1 MDGRVLYDR
10 RPVRTRALL
19 IAAFA
24 VLLAAPPAA
33 AQTVLNAEVSGALTI
48 WLRQGG
54 VDVTHLSPGS
64 YTVNVND
71 ASDQHNFRLTAP
83 SGLELRT
90 DIWTVDPQTWTGLG
104 FVDGL
109 YHFNCEHHAQ
119 MFGDFTVGN
128 VIWLEATGLGTGK
141 VTSAPSGVNWPQN
154 RGAPFSPGS
163 QVTLTATPDAG
174 SKFVGWSGGAC
185 SGTGDCTVTV
195 NGRVNVVAQFTPAL
209 SGGTTASAGITRVAV
224 AKTRSGRV
232 VRATLNV
239 RRQTAVTAQLR
250 KNARIIVSKSQL
262 LAPGTRVVR
271 LAVPRKTKAGSY
283 TLRLR
288 FRDVAA
294 GTTVTVNRAVRMPR

>member
-1 MDGRVLYDR
+1 M
-10 RPVRTRALL
+10 RTRIASLALL
-19 IAAFA
+19 CL
-24 VLLAAPPAA
+24 LLAAPPAS

-54 VDVTHLSPGS
+54 VDVTHLAPGS

-71 ASDQHNFRLTAP
+71 ISDQHNFRLRGP
-83 SGLELRT
+83 NGLEMRT
-90 DIWTVDPQTWTGLG
+90 DIWTVDPQVWTGLE

-128 VIWLEATGLGTGK
+128 VIWLEGTGLGTGK
-141 VTSAPSGVNWPQN
+141 VTSAPGGVSWPQT
-154 RGAPFSPGS
+154 RGAAFPAGS

-174 SKFVGWSGGAC
+174 SKFVGWSGGGC

-195 NGRVNVVAQFTPAL
+195 NGRVDVQAQFTPAL
-209 SGGTTASAGITRVAV
+209 GGGTTAPATITRLAV
-224 AKTRSGRV
+224 VKTKAGRV

-250 KNARIIVSKSQL
+250 KNARVLVSKSQQL
-262 LAPGTRVVR
+262 SPGTRVVR
-271 LAVPRKTKAGSY
+271 LAVPRKAKAGAY

-288 FRDVAA
+288 LRDVAA
-294 GTTVTVNRAVRMPR
+294 GTVTTVNRSVRIPAP

>member
-1 MDGRVLYDR
+1 M
-10 RPVRTRALL
+10 RTRIASLALL
-19 IAAFA
+19 CL
-24 VLLAAPPAA
+24 LLAAPPAS

-54 VDVTHLSPGS
+54 VDVTHLAAGS

-71 ASDQHNFRLTAP
+71 ISDQHNFRLRGP
-83 SGLELRT
+83 NGLEMRT
-90 DIWTVDPQTWTGLG
+90 DIWTVDPQVWTGLE

-128 VIWLEATGLGTGK
+128 VIWLEGTGLGTGK
-141 VTSAPSGVNWPQN
+141 VTSAPGGVSWPQN
-154 RGAPFSPGS
+154 RGAAFPAGS

-174 SKFVGWSGGAC
+174 SKFVGWSGGGC

-195 NGRVNVVAQFTPAL
+195 NGRVDVQAQFTPAL
-209 SGGTTASAGITRVAV
+209 GGGTTAPATITRLAV
-224 AKTRSGRV
+224 VKTKAGRV

-250 KNARIIVSKSQL
+250 KNARVLVSKSQQL
-262 LAPGTRVVR
+262 SPGTRVVR
-271 LAVPRKTKAGSY
+271 LAVPRKAKAGAY

-288 FRDVAA
+288 LRDVAA
-294 GTTVTVNRAVRMPR
+294 GTVTTVNRSVRIPAP

>member
-1 MDGRVLYDR
+1 M
-10 RPVRTRALL
+10 RTRIASLALL
-19 IAAFA
+19 CL
-24 VLLAAPPAA
+24 LLAAPPAS

-54 VDVTHLSPGS
+54 VDVTHLTPGS

-71 ASDQHNFRLTAP
+71 ISDQHNFRLRGP
-83 SGLELRT
+83 NGLEMRT
-90 DIWTVDPQTWTGLG
+90 DIWTVDPQVWTGLE

-128 VIWLEATGLGTGK
+128 VIWLEGTGLGTGK
-141 VTSAPSGVNWPQN
+141 VTSAPGGVSWPQN
-154 RGAPFSPGS
+154 RGAAFPAGS
-163 QVTLTATPDAG
+163 QVRLTATPDAG
-174 SKFVGWSGGAC
+174 SKFVGWSGGGC

-195 NGRVNVVAQFTPAL
+195 NGRVDVQAQFTPAL
-209 SGGTTASAGITRVAV
+209 GGGTTAPATITRLAV
-224 AKTRSGRV
+224 VKTKAGRV

-250 KNARIIVSKSQL
+250 KNARVLVSKSQQL
-262 LAPGTRVVR
+262 SPGTRVVR
-271 LAVPRKTKAGSY
+271 LAVPRKAKTGAY

-288 FRDVAA
+288 LRDVAA
-294 GTTVTVNRAVRMPR
+294 GTVTTVNRSVRIPAP

>member
-1 MDGRVLYDR
+1 ML
-10 RPVRTRALL
+10 ALL
-19 IAAFA
+19 GL
-24 VLLAAPPAA
+24 LLAAPPAS

-54 VDVTHLSPGS
+54 VDVTHLAPGS

-71 ASDQHNFRLTAP
+71 ISDQHNFRLRGP
-83 SGLELRT
+83 NGLEMRT
-90 DIWTVDPQTWTGLG
+90 DIWTVDPQVWTGLE

-128 VIWLEATGLGTGK
+128 VIWLEGTGLGTGK
-141 VTSAPSGVNWPQN
+141 VTSAPGGVSWPQN
-154 RGAPFSPGS
+154 RGAAFPAGS

-174 SKFVGWSGGAC
+174 SKFVGWSGGGC

-195 NGRVNVVAQFTPAL
+195 DGRVNVQAQFTPAL
-209 SGGTTASAGITRVAV
+209 GGGGTAAPASITRLAV
-224 AKTRSGRV
+224 VKTKAGRV

-250 KNARIIVSKSQL
+250 KNARVLVSKSQQL
-262 LAPGTRVVR
+262 SPGTRVVK
-271 LAVPRKTKAGSY
+271 LAVPRRAKAGAY

-288 FRDVAA
+288 LRDVAA
-294 GTTVTVNRAVRMPR
+294 GTVTTLNRSVRIPAP

>member
-1 MDGRVLYDR
+1 M
-10 RPVRTRALL
+10 RTRIASLALL
-19 IAAFA
+19 CL
-24 VLLAAPPAA
+24 LLAAPPAS

-54 VDVTHLSPGS
+54 VDVTHLAPGS

-71 ASDQHNFRLTAP
+71 ISDQHNFRLRGP
-83 SGLELRT
+83 NGLEMRT
-90 DIWTVDPQTWTGLG
+90 DIWTVDPQVWTGLE

-128 VIWLEATGLGTGK
+128 VIWLEGTGLGTGK
-141 VTSAPSGVNWPQN
+141 VTSAPGGVSWPQN
-154 RGAPFSPGS
+154 RGAAFPAGS

-174 SKFVGWSGGAC
+174 SKFVGWSGGGC

-195 NGRVNVVAQFTPAL
+195 NGRVDVQAQFTPAL
-209 SGGTTASAGITRVAV
+209 GGGTTAPATITRLAV
-224 AKTRSGRV
+224 VKTKAGRV

-239 RRQTAVTAQLR
+239 RRQTALTAQLR
-250 KNARIIVSKSQL
+250 KNARVLVSKSQQL
-262 LAPGTRVVR
+262 SPGTRVVR
-271 LAVPRKTKAGSY
+271 LAVPRKAKAGAY

-288 FRDVAA
+288 LRDVAA
-294 GTTVTVNRAVRMPR
+294 GTVTTVNRSVRIPAP

>member
-1 MDGRVLYDR
+1 M
-10 RPVRTRALL
+10 RTRIASLALL
-19 IAAFA
+19 CL
-24 VLLAAPPAA
+24 LLAAPPAS

-54 VDVTHLSPGS
+54 VDVTHLTPGS

-71 ASDQHNFRLTAP
+71 ISDQHNFRLRGP
-83 SGLELRT
+83 NGLEMRT
-90 DIWTVDPQTWTGLG
+90 DIWTVDPQVWTGLE

-128 VIWLEATGLGTGK
+128 VIWLEGTGLGTGK
-141 VTSAPSGVNWPQN
+141 VTSAPGGVSWPQN
-154 RGAPFSPGS
+154 RGAAFPAGS

-174 SKFVGWSGGAC
+174 SKFVGWSGGGC

-195 NGRVNVVAQFTPAL
+195 NGRVDVQAQFTPAL
-209 SGGTTASAGITRVAV
+209 GGGTTAPATITRLAV
-224 AKTRSGRV
+224 VKTKAGRV

-250 KNARIIVSKSQL
+250 KNARVLVSKSQQL
-262 LAPGTRVVR
+262 SPGTRVVR
-271 LAVPRKTKAGSY
+271 LAVPRKAKAGAY

-288 FRDVAA
+288 LRDVAA
-294 GTTVTVNRAVRMPR
+294 GTVTTVNRSVRIPAP

>member
-1 MDGRVLYDR
+1 M
-10 RPVRTRALL
+10 RTRIASLALL
-19 IAAFA
+19 CL
-24 VLLAAPPAA
+24 LLAAPPAS

-54 VDVTHLSPGS
+54 VDVTHLTPGS

-71 ASDQHNFRLTAP
+71 ISDQHNFRLRGP
-83 SGLELRT
+83 NGLEMRT
-90 DIWTVDPQTWTGLG
+90 DIWTVDPQVWTGLE

-128 VIWLEATGLGTGK
+128 VIWLEGTGLGTGK
-141 VTSAPSGVNWPQN
+141 VTSAPGGVSWPQN
-154 RGAPFSPGS
+154 RGAAFPAGS

-174 SKFVGWSGGAC
+174 SKFVGWSGGGC

-195 NGRVNVVAQFTPAL
+195 NGRVDVQAQFTPAL
-209 SGGTTASAGITRVAV
+209 GGGTAAPATITRLAV
-224 AKTRSGRV
+224 VKTKAGRV

-250 KNARIIVSKSQL
+250 KNARVLVSKSQQL
-262 LAPGTRVVR
+262 SPGTRVVR
-271 LAVPRKTKAGSY
+271 LAVPRKAKAGAY

-288 FRDVAA
+288 LRDVAA
-294 GTTVTVNRAVRMPR
+294 GTVTTVNRSVRIPAP

>member
-1 MDGRVLYDR
+1 ML
-10 RPVRTRALL
+10 ALL
-19 IAAFA
+19 AL
-24 VLLAAPPAA
+24 LLAAPPAS

-54 VDVTHLSPGS
+54 VDVTHLAPGS

-71 ASDQHNFRLTAP
+71 ISDQHNFRLRGP
-83 SGLELRT
+83 NGLEMRT
-90 DIWTVDPQTWTGLG
+90 DIWTVDPQVWTGLE

-128 VIWLEATGLGTGK
+128 VIWLETTGLGAGK
-141 VTSAPSGVNWPQN
+141 VTSAPGGVSWPQN
-154 RGAPFSPGS
+154 RGAAFPAGS

-174 SKFVGWSGGAC
+174 SKFVGWSGGGC

-195 NGRVNVVAQFTPAL
+195 NGRVDVQAQFTPAL
-209 SGGTTASAGITRVAV
+209 GGGTTAPATITRLAV
-224 AKTRSGRV
+224 VKTKAGRV

-250 KNARIIVSKSQL
+250 KNARVLVSKSQQL
-262 LAPGTRVVR
+262 SPGTRVVK
-271 LAVPRKTKAGSY
+271 LAVPRKAKAGAY

-288 FRDVAA
+288 LRDVAA
-294 GTTVTVNRAVRMPR
+294 GTVTTVNRSVRIPAP